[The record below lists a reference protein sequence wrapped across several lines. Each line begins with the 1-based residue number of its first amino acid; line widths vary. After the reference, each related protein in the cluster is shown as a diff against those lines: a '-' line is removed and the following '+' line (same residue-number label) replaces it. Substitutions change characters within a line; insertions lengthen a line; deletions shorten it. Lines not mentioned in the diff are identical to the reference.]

1 MARIHGF
8 EPLAQRHAHTL
19 ILGSMPSR
27 ESLRQA
33 RYYAHPRNGF
43 WPLIADLL
51 GLPDGDYA
59 QRVRRFTQMG
69 YAVWD
74 VLQSC
79 SRASSLDSDIVE
91 SSIRPNDFNR
101 FFAAHPHIDR
111 VFFNGA
117 KAETVYRRHVLDDL
131 AAACQELSY
140 RRLPSTSPA
149 NAGMTLQE
157 KRKAW
162 REILL
167 VSRAD
172 GDSTESADPGRSI
185 HPGE

>member
-1 MARIHGF
+1 MTRIHGF
-8 EPLAQRHAHTL
+8 EPLAQAHAHTL

-33 RYYAHPRNGF
+33 RYYAHPRNCF
-43 WPLIADLL
+43 WPLISELL
-51 GLPDGDYA
+51 NLRDQGYTARA
-59 QRVRRFTQMG
+59 QAMNQLG

-91 SSIRPNDFNR
+91 SSIRPNDFAS
-101 FFAAHPHIDR
+101 FFNAHPSISR

-117 KAETVYRRHVLDDL
+117 KAEAVYRRHIL
-131 AAACQELSY
+131 ASLPPTFRELSY

-149 NAGMTLQE
+149 NAGMTLEE
-157 KRKAW
+157 KRQAW
-162 REILL
+162 REIL
-167 VSRAD
+167 VSPHA
-172 GDSTESADPGRSI
+172 
-185 HPGE
+185 